1 MTHRSQRQ
9 GLSLMRAI
17 PVCVLGACLLAG
29 CGSRS
34 AEAPTDGDAV
44 RERAEEAQTARR
56 RTGAEIQSR
65 MMNRVIRTVY
75 LCDNGERLSVDFDNP
90 RQMAT
95 VRNSSGSA
103 VDLYQ
108 ELAADGI
115 WYRASGHELRGR
127 GAMATWT
134 ADGREPT
141 GCRAV
146 D

>member
-1 MTHRSQRQ
+1 
-9 GLSLMRAI
+9 MRATF
-17 PVCVLGACLLAG
+17 VCVLGACLLAS
-29 CGSRS
+29 CGSRPT
-34 AEAPTDGDAV
+34 EAPSDGDAV
-44 RERAEEAQTARR
+44 RDRAEEAQTARR
-56 RTGAEIQSR
+56 RTGAEVQSR
-65 MMNRVIRTVY
+65 IMNRVIRTVY

-90 RQMAT
+90 RRMAT
-95 VRNSSGSA
+95 VRNSNGTA
-103 VDLYQ
+103 VDLHQ

-115 WYRASGHELRGR
+115 WYRASGYELRGR